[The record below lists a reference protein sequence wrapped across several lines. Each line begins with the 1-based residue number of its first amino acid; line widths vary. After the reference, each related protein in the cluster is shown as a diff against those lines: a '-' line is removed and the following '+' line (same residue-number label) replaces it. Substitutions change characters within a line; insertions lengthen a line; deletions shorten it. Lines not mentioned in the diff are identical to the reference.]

1 MANPKASEETKEAS
15 RGQSLGRNALTCVI
29 GLQHARKMLAEM
41 DGGDETD
48 EEVEPEKEKP
58 KVDDTEHNHRVVG
71 SVTSAFAFEQAH

>member
-48 EEVEPEKEKP
+48 EEVEKEEVEKEKP

-71 SVTSAFAFEQAH
+71 SVAFAFAFY